1 VAIPSIAG
9 AWRLVRQL
17 EDLLSLQTEVR
28 QSLQAVNQRLG
39 TLEERML
46 RLESG
51 QTQLITEAR
60 SAATTA
66 ATMIAGAVIAD
77 AVTRITRLEGRAE
90 QLEQQRLPP
99 P

>member
-1 VAIPSIAG
+1 VAIPSIAS

-46 RLESG
+46 RLESD
-51 QTQLITEAR
+51 QTRLATEAR

-66 ATMIAGAVIAD
+66 ATMIASAVIAD
-77 AVTRITRLEGRAE
+77 TVTRITRLEGRAE
-90 QLEQQRLPP
+90 QLEQGRLPP